1 MVASPVKDDD
11 GVSALGDGFAD
22 FSEVQVEGVGIGA
35 RQDQGGTGAALGT
48 GGAED
53 VGPVIAPVAGCT
65 RSRALLRPNPGQ
77 RALLA
82 DPSFVLEPDFERLG
96 VCTGR

>member
-1 MVASPVKDDD
+1 MVASPIKDDD
-11 GVSALGDGFAD
+11 GVSALGHGFAD

-35 RQDQGGTGAALGT
+35 RQDQGCTGAALGT

-53 VGPVIAPVAGCT
+53 IGPVIAPVAGRT

-82 DPSFVLEPDFERLG
+82 DASFVLEPDFERLA

>member
-1 MVASPVKDDD
+1 VVAGAVKDDG
-11 GVSALGDGFAD
+11 GVSAVGHGFAD
-22 FSEVQVEGVGIGA
+22 FSEVEVEGVGVGV

-82 DPSFVLEPDFERLG
+82 DASFVLEPDFEWLA